1 MASNTKNSAK
11 ELLAKGLSKKQV
23 QRLTY
28 KDSNSAIITEIT
40 SSKKPELVIRRL
52 KRDNII

>member
-1 MASNTKNSAK
+1 MARNTRNSAK

-23 QRLTY
+23 QRLTS